1 MGYRYQ
7 NKLDEEN
14 ERKYLESLSPLKRI
28 IYKLCYRVWMLI
40 AILFALYSTIGW
52 WLVKL
57 F

>member
-14 ERKYLESLSPLKRI
+14 ERQYLASLSPARRLL
-28 IYKLCYRVWMLI
+28 YKLGYWLIMLI
-40 AILFALYSTIGW
+40 AGLFAFWGVIGW